1 MAKLAERVNAE
12 FENVDAVVAR
22 VPSESELPN
31 LSDLE
36 LAGVAAMVHSFYNGM
51 ENILKQVMR
60 ERGVDLPKGESW
72 HKELVQLAVSEGILS
87 EQTASAVRAYLAF
100 RHFFSHAYAFDLDP
114 QRLEPLVAQLNH
126 VSERFRHD
134 LNSAIQ

>member
-12 FENVDAVVAR
+12 FENIDAVVAR

-72 HKELVQLAVSEGILS
+72 HKELVQLDTRAGVPVREYESARQAARDTGVN
-87 EQTASAVRAYLAF
+87 ASSITQCCKGKQKSAGGF
-100 RHFFSHAYAFDLDP
+100 IWKYA
-114 QRLEPLVAQLNH
+114 
-126 VSERFRHD
+126 
-134 LNSAIQ
+134 

>member
-60 ERGVDLPKGESW
+60 V
-72 HKELVQLAVSEGILS
+72 
-87 EQTASAVRAYLAF
+87 
-100 RHFFSHAYAFDLDP
+100 
-114 QRLEPLVAQLNH
+114 
-126 VSERFRHD
+126 
-134 LNSAIQ
+134 